1 MNEWINNPAMNTI
14 DPIKLELIKTAARQ
28 TQGKSGKALAPV
40 MLALITNANKKGIH
54 FTAYEVSLI
63 ISVLKEGKPKEEQ
76 EQIENMLKM
85 VTSYM
90 KKGI

>member
-1 MNEWINNPAMNTI
+1 MNEWINNPAMHTI

-28 TQGKSGKALAPV
+28 TQGKSGKALAPG
-40 MLALITNANKKGIH
+40 MLALITNANIKGIH
-54 FTAYEVSLI
+54 FPADEVSLI

>member
-1 MNEWINNPAMNTI
+1 MNEWINNPEMNTI

-54 FTAYEVSLI
+54 FTADEVSLI

>member
-54 FTAYEVSLI
+54 FTADEVSLI
-63 ISVLKEGKPKEEQ
+63 ISVLKDGKPKEEQ

>member
-54 FTAYEVSLI
+54 FTADEVSLI
-63 ISVLKEGKPKEEQ
+63 ISVLKEGKPKDEQ

>member
-14 DPIKLELIKTAARQ
+14 DPIKLELIKTVARQ

-54 FTAYEVSLI
+54 FTADEVSLI

-76 EQIENMLKM
+76 EQIENVLKM

>member
-14 DPIKLELIKTAARQ
+14 DPIKLELIKTAARP

-54 FTAYEVSLI
+54 FTADEVSLI
-63 ISVLKEGKPKEEQ
+63 ISVLKEGKPIEEQ

>member
-54 FTAYEVSLI
+54 FTADEVSLI

-85 VTSYM
+85 VTSYI